1 MIMSELERMTVTL
14 TPELARLVRDS
25 ASGQDYASA
34 SEIVREALRE
44 WRDKRHDKALAR
56 QYLREALEAGLED
69 MSAGRVEPFDAADI
83 KAAGRSSSRRAG

>member
-56 QYLREALEAGLED
+56 QYLRDAIASGLDDHAQGQVESFDAEAL
-69 MSAGRVEPFDAADI
+69 
-83 KAAGRSSSRRAG
+83 KAAGRAALRRTG